1 MYRSG
6 RFRTLGFGAELV
18 LIESFSSLLN
28 SGVKLVGDLSL
39 VKKFMLNFES
49 IDQVCDIFTRDE
61 PYIVLLNVTQFFE
74 LGWEPQPIVLQLE
87 QSLMKLASFV
97 YEVLEIANVKDMM
110 RLDAFS
116 H

>member
-1 MYRSG
+1 
-6 RFRTLGFGAELV
+6 
-18 LIESFSSLLN
+18 
-28 SGVKLVGDLSL
+28 
-39 VKKFMLNFES
+39 MLNFES

-116 H
+116 HQWKHVVFLSQFALILQKLHNMKELCLIYLEED